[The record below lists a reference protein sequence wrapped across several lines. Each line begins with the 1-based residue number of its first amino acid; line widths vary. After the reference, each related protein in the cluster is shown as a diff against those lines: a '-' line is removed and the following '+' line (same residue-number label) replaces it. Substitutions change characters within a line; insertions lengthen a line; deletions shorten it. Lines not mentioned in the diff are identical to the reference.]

1 MSLIAP
7 SSKREV
13 PEERRITGSLPSAQ
27 PQTRADAPAG
37 VGSGAGDVGDGLTLT
52 WIIQAIGIDR
62 LQVSAPGGIS
72 HFTPI
77 SKGACAGLP
86 ARTAGWKRAFLKQ
99 VTAASSSGW
108 KPDEAMTVT
117 SVGCPD
123 GSIKAWTRVVPSILV
138 ADTNVLGQF
147 SRSDLDIRTGA
158 VSEPAAAAVGLS
170 SCAKANP
177 IRKTQISTGMTALR
191 TPRLAA
197 PPRPRQAVQPTAR

>member
-1 MSLIAP
+1 MI
-7 SSKREV
+7 
-13 PEERRITGSLPSAQ
+13 GSLPSAQ
-27 PQTRADAPAG
+27 PQTRAAAPAG
-37 VGSGAGDVGDGLTLT
+37 VGSGTGDVGDGVTLTLT
-52 WIIQAIGIDR
+52 IQAIGIDG

-86 ARTAGWKRAFLKQ
+86 ACTAGWKRAFLKQ

-108 KPDEAMTVT
+108 KPEEAMTVT

-138 ADTNVLGQF
+138 AETNVLGQF
-147 SRSDLDIRTGA
+147 SRSDLDSRTGP
-158 VSEPAAAAVGLS
+158 VSEPAATAVGLS

-177 IRKTQISTGMTALR
+177 IRKTQTSTGITALR
-191 TPRLAA
+191 TRRLAEPLRRHRA
-197 PPRPRQAVQPTAR
+197 ARPTAR